1 MINVIQT
8 RSGNFWSLNNRRL
21 WCFRHALNINEIPVR
36 IVDKKPSWFNNRIQQ
51 LTNPFDIHVRGS
63 SESTDFDSDL
73 DDD

>member
-21 WCFRHALNINEIPVR
+21 WCFRHASNIDEIPVR
-36 IVDKKPSWFNNRIQQ
+36 IVDQRPSWFNKRIQQ
-51 LTNPFDIHVRGS
+51 LTNPFEIRVRDS
-63 SESTDFDSDL
+63 SETTDFDSDL